1 MRYSRQSWVLGAA
14 SLLGACTASTVVE
27 PFNRPDAAQVDYSF
41 VSPNAD
47 FGKYTALLLNPL
59 EIYYPD
65 NAPEPP
71 AEDLNR
77 LRQYFRE
84 AFLAAMGDDYRLTTL
99 PAEDVLRVNAQIIDL
114 KIVGERGTYQP
125 SAKLREVVTAGELTF
140 LMELQ
145 DSVSRTTL
153 ARAGDNT
160 STGQLAAPAG
170 QDASWDQVRA
180 AAERWAGLFRAFLDR
195 NLQAARRG

>member
-1 MRYSRQSWVLGAA
+1 MRYSRQ
-14 SLLGACTASTVVE
+14 LLLIAMATLVGACSASTTVE
-27 PFNRPDAAQVDYSF
+27 PFQRPDTAQVDYSF

-47 FGKYTALLLNPL
+47 FGKYTALLLYPL
-59 EIYYPD
+59 EIYYPN
-65 NAPEPP
+65 NAPQPP
-71 AEDLNR
+71 PEDLDR

-84 AFLAAMGDDYRLTTL
+84 AFLAALRNDYRLTTL
-99 PAEDVLRVNAQIIDL
+99 AAEDVLRVNAQIIDL

-125 SAKLREVVTAGELTF
+125 SEKLREIVAAGELTF

-145 DSVSRTTL
+145 DSMTRTTL

-160 STGQLAAPAG
+160 ATGQLAAPAG
-170 QDASWDQVRA
+170 QDASWDQVRV

-195 NLQAARRG
+195 NVQGARRR

>member
-1 MRYSRQSWVLGAA
+1 MCHARV
-14 SLLGACTASTVVE
+14 SLLLVGTSLLLAACSGTSVVD
-27 PFNRPDAAQVDYSF
+27 PYVRPDTAQVDYSF
-41 VSPNAD
+41 VSPNAN
-47 FGKYTALLLNPL
+47 FGKYTALLLFPL

-65 NAPEPP
+65 NAPQPP
-71 AEDLNR
+71 AEDLVM

-84 AFLAAMGDDYRLTTL
+84 AFLAALKNDYRLTTAAA
-99 PAEDVLRVNAQIIDL
+99 PDVLRVNAQIIDL
-114 KIVGERGTYQP
+114 KIVGERGTFEP
-125 SAKLREVVTAGELTF
+125 SEKLREVVAAGELTF

-145 DSVSRTTL
+145 DSVSRDTL

-160 STGQLAAPAG
+160 GTTQIVAPG

-195 NLQAARRG
+195 NVQGARRG